1 MDDTGIAEE
10 DVIGDPLRNREG
22 TECRCP
28 FFMLLTR
35 RKRVMRR
42 IGVDRKR
49 GGEVTR
55 DVGFTPDDHIDI
67 FYAGWL
73 SSPPF
78 SGI

>member
-1 MDDTGIAEE
+1 
-10 DVIGDPLRNREG
+10 
-22 TECRCP
+22 
-28 FFMLLTR
+28 MLLTR